1 MVKMI
6 FTKFTVKRENFKRA
20 ETQEI
25 SFLSISFALFHDKNN
40 T

>member
-20 ETQEI
+20 ERQEI
-25 SFLSISFALFHDKNN
+25 LFLSISFTLFHGKND